1 MKYFH
6 TFLVLILFISVTIN
20 AQDNVRKPSLFP
32 GSTNNPE
39 VVFGPELN
47 TRGTLAESFESTTFP
62 PAGWVKI
69 TPTGGAGW
77 NRQLYGTTPVPGF
90 NGGTIIPPPVSGAG
104 TAAGFANYATGG
116 STSCDQWLIT
126 PQIMNVQ
133 PNDSLSFWLWKF
145 GNYVDQ
151 FQVKISTTTPNVAG
165 MTVTVAILPYAAAD
179 SGWTK
184 YSYNIG
190 SLVPAGSNIYVG
202 FREYV
207 ANSSIDGASFV
218 MDLVTVTEHVVPVEL
233 SSFTAAGKDGYVSLA
248 WSTATET
255 NNQGFVVERSSIGE
269 FTEVGFV
276 KGHGTTTSAQ
286 QYSFVDNVAP
296 GNYSYRL
303 KQVDFDGTF
312 EYSDA
317 VEVEITAPVEFSLS
331 QNYPNPFNPSTT
343 INFALAAD
351 SKVKI
356 SVFNGIG
363 QQVATIVNNSM
374 GAGAHTVNF
383 NASELNSG
391 VYFYRIEASGVDGT
405 NFSSVKK
412 MILTK

>member
-6 TFLVLILFISVTIN
+6 TFLILLLLSITIN
-20 AQDNVRKPSLFP
+20 AQDNVRDSRSFP

-39 VVFGPELN
+39 VVFGPELT
-47 TRGTLAESFESTTFP
+47 TRGTLAESFESATFP

-90 NGGTIIPPPVSGAG
+90 NGGTIIPPPVTGAG
-104 TAAGFANYATGG
+104 TAAGFASYATGG
-116 STSCDQWLIT
+116 ATSCDQWLIT

-145 GNYVDQ
+145 GTYIDKVDI
-151 FQVKISTTTPNVAG
+151 KISTTTPTVAG
-165 MTVTVAILPYAAAD
+165 MTVTVANLVFSAAD
-179 SGWTK
+179 SGWVK
-184 YSYNIG
+184 YRYNIG
-190 SLVPAGSNIYVG
+190 SLVPAGSNIYIG
-202 FREYV
+202 FREWV

-218 MDLVTVTEHVVPVEL
+218 MDLVSVTEHPVPVEL
-233 SSFTAAGKDGYVSLA
+233 SSFAATSKDGLVNLE

-255 NNQGFVVERSSIGE
+255 NNQGFYVERSANGT
-269 FTEVGFV
+269 FAQVGFI
-276 KGHGTTTSAQ
+276 KGKGTTTSTQ
-286 QYSFVDNVAP
+286 QYRFVDNVAP
-296 GNYSYRL
+296 GKYSYRL
-303 KQVDFDGTF
+303 KQVDFDGTS
-312 EYSDA
+312 EYSKV
-317 VEVEITAPVEFSLS
+317 VEVELNAPVEFELS

-343 INFALAAD
+343 IKFALAAD

-356 SVFNGIG
+356 SVYNTIG

-374 GAGAHTVNF
+374 NAGTHSVDF

-391 VYFYRIEASGVDGT
+391 VYLYRIEASGIDGS
-405 NFSSVKK
+405 NFTSVKK